1 MYLAR
6 LIFQMPQSK
15 STKFMES
22 VIFTL
27 YNYAS
32 NPREAYLLLQL
43 FKAALQEE
51 IRWVATGALVWGQVW
66 EEAEPGAPA
75 GMRLSLAAASCVGEH
90 AGPSPSLHP
99 SHLSPQVQGGPR
111 P

>member
-1 MYLAR
+1 LSLQTQPVYLAR
-6 LIFQMPQSK
+6 LIFQMPQNK

-51 IRWVATGALVWGQVW
+51 VR
-66 EEAEPGAPA
+66 
-75 GMRLSLAAASCVGEH
+75 
-90 AGPSPSLHP
+90 
-99 SHLSPQVQGGPR
+99 
-111 P
+111 

>member
-6 LIFQMPQSK
+6 LIFQMPQNK

-51 IRWVATGALVWGQVW
+51 IRWVAMGALVWRQFW
-66 EEAEPGAPA
+66 EKAGPGASA
-75 GMRLSLAAASCVGEH
+75 WMQLSPLAAASCVREQTH
-90 AGPSPSLHP
+90 
-99 SHLSPQVQGGPR
+99 
-111 P
+111 